1 MRHSDSVAE
10 IGFSTPAL
18 SGFIMLYVGIYHMD
32 SDDSRDRKTEA
43 LHGLARKEHDRRNS
57 TTRRQ
62 LLRASAIAG
71 AGALSLSAAT
81 GSAAADPAGTLP
93 VSSDDP
99 LLKIRAD
106 RMVLVPRTSNVSNPS
121 DGTLTYR
128 SDK

>member
-1 MRHSDSVAE
+1 MTS
-10 IGFSTPAL
+10 
-18 SGFIMLYVGIYHMD
+18 
-32 SDDSRDRKTEA
+32 RKTEA
-43 LHGLARKEHDRRNS
+43 LHELARKQYERRQS

-71 AGALSLSAAT
+71 AGAISLSSAT
-81 GSAAADPAGTLP
+81 GSAAAQTGVVEGTSAG
-93 VSSDDP
+93 DP

-106 RMVLVPRTSNVSNPS
+106 RMVLVPRTSDVSSPA